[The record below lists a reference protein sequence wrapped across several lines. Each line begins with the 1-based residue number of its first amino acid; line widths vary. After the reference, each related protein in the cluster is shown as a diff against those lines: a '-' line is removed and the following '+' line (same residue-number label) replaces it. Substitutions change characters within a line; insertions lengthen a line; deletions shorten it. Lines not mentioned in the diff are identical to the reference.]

1 MRADIFLYTN
11 GFAKSRTHASELIK
25 SGVLLDGKK
34 ITKPSYDIPDNTKR
48 ESIAILSP
56 SKYVS
61 RGGLKLEAA
70 LSAFSVNTIDIVAI
84 DIGAST
90 GGFTDCLLNH
100 GAKKVYATDVG
111 HGQLE
116 SSLLNDPRVIN
127 IEGLNARSMTEKDIG
142 FSDFPL
148 AVSDISFIS
157 QALIYRSVSAL
168 LKDDGI
174 FISLIKPQ
182 FECGKVY
189 LSSGGICRDKK
200 IHIKIISE
208 LFKKAA
214 SCGLFACDL
223 IRSPITGGDGNTEYL
238 SLFKKNTVLPC
249 PSEKHIEKIVMG
261 DL

>member
-48 ESIAILSP
+48 ENIAILSP

-70 LSAFSVNTIDIVAI
+70 LSAFSVNTIDIVAL

-90 GGFTDCLLNH
+90 GGFTDCLLKH

-142 FSDFPL
+142 FADFSL

-157 QALIYRSVSAL
+157 QALIYGSVSTL

-182 FECGKVY
+182 FECGKEY

-208 LFKKAA
+208 LFKKAV

-238 SLFKKNTVLPC
+238 SMFKKNTVLPC

>member
-11 GFAKSRTHASELIK
+11 GLAKSRTQALELIK

-34 ITKPSYDIPDNTKR
+34 IAKPSYDIPDNTKR
-48 ESIAILSP
+48 ESIEILSP

-70 LSAFSVNTIDIVAI
+70 LSAFQVDTNDIIAL

-90 GGFTDCLLNH
+90 GGFTDCLLKH

-111 HGQLE
+111 HGQLDKT
-116 SSLLNDPRVIN
+116 LLNDPRVIN
-127 IEGLNARSMTEKDIG
+127 TEGLNARSMTEKDIG
-142 FSDFPL
+142 FADFPL

-157 QALIYRSVSAL
+157 QALIYGSVSAL

-182 FECGKVY
+182 FECGKEY

-214 SCGLFACDL
+214 SCGLFACGL

-238 SLFKKNTVLPC
+238 SLFKKNTVLPR